1 MSKKVER
8 YYLLPGEHE
17 PDSYR
22 SFKSKNFNPKVMFMA
37 AVARPRFDE
46 NGIELFSGKI
56 GIFSFVVKEPSKR
69 NSKNR
74 TTGTIE
80 TKPIQSVTKDI
91 TRACLIEKVLP
102 AITAKWPT
110 SDLNNPIFLQQYNA
124 RPHIGNNDL
133 EFIEAARQDG
143 FDIRLAIKSLQY
155 QKAPKNVDELVEA
168 VERSFDEMKAK
179 QLNHVFLT
187 LQSCM
192 IEVMKDSGGNNYK
205 VPQLNKNGLER
216 EENLPLQLHC
226 DIDIVNKDLAL
237 LQQ

>member
-1 MSKKVER
+1 
-8 YYLLPGEHE
+8 
-17 PDSYR
+17 
-22 SFKSKNFNPKVMFMA
+22 MA
-37 AVARPRFDE
+37 AVARPRFNE
-46 NGIELFSGKI
+46 SGIELFSRKI
-56 GIFSFVVKEPSKR
+56 GIFLFVVKEPAKR
-69 NSKNR
+69 NSRNR
-74 TTGTIE
+74 TAGTME

-102 AITAKWPT
+102 AIRAKWPA
-110 SDLNNPIFLQQYNA
+110 SNSNNPTFLQQDNA

-133 EFIEAARQDG
+133 EFIEVARQDG
-143 FDIRLAIKSLQY
+143 FDIRLCFQTSNSPDLNVLNLWFFREIQSFQY

-192 IEVMKDSGGNNYK
+192 IEVMKDSGSNNYK
-205 VPQLNKNGLER
+205 VSHLNKNGLER

-226 DIDIVNKDLAL
+226 DIGTVNKDLAL
-237 LQQ
+237 FQQ

>member
-1 MSKKVER
+1 M
-8 YYLLPGEHE
+8 
-17 PDSYR
+17 
-22 SFKSKNFNPKVMFMA
+22 
-37 AVARPRFDE
+37 
-46 NGIELFSGKI
+46 
-56 GIFSFVVKEPSKR
+56 
-69 NSKNR
+69 
-74 TTGTIE
+74 E
-80 TKPIQSVTKDI
+80 TKPIQSITNDI

-102 AITAKWPT
+102 AIRAKRPACD
-110 SDLNNPIFLQQYNA
+110 SNNPIFLQQDNA

-133 EFIEAARQDG
+133 EFIEAAQQDG
-143 FDIRLAIKSLQY
+143 FDIRLRFQPSNSPYLNVLDLGFFRAIQSLQY

-168 VERSFDEMKAK
+168 VERSFDEMKSK

-205 VPQLNKNGLER
+205 VTHLNKNGLER

-226 DIDIVNKDLAL
+226 DIDIINKDLAL